1 MLYHVNKEGPVVF
14 DVSRRGRLAQCGVSL
29 LTAAQPLS
37 SAPSAS
43 RVRRTGAAHR
53 ISKGAFRN
61 TDTVEL
67 QGLELDD
74 PWGPFRPKPFY
85 DTVTSRDRGSKLIL
99 LTSHWS

>member
-43 RVRRTGAAHR
+43 RVRR
-53 ISKGAFRN
+53 AFRN
-61 TDTVEL
+61 TGTVEL

-74 PWGPFRPKPFY
+74 PWGPFHPKPFY